1 VNPLAK
7 VKADRDDYEQ
17 RWLAECRAHGETRRK
32 LQAAHHELGDHS
44 LCDGDCPDDDACTC
58 ATGGAYLCLRCER
71 IAETQDIG
79 F

>member
-1 VNPLAK
+1 MSAHRTLSAADLRVGHTVK
-7 VKADRDDYEQ
+7 VWWHPGHDTITAQ
-17 RWLAECRAHGETRRK
+17 T
-32 LQAAHHELGDHS
+32 
-44 LCDGDCPDDDACTC
+44 DDDPCTC